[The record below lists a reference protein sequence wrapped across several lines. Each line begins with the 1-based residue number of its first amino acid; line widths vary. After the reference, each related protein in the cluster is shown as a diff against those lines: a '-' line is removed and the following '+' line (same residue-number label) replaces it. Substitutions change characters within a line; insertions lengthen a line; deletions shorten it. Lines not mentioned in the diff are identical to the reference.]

1 MSILDY
7 LNQFK
12 QNPLVI
18 SSRQKIDG
26 FDTITLDIE
35 HCYIDFIFNKEKGTW
50 HTNDYIL
57 ENTKAKK
64 RFEMAD
70 NQNLS
75 ERLEYTVEP
84 IEDKDLKTKND
95 LYDGVNADK
104 LDVESIQN
112 NLDLDEYLK
121 EVQTDNIVDAAV
133 TEVKI
138 FDASVTVDK
147 LADDSVTNNK
157 IADDAVR
164 TEKIKNSAITTAKI
178 AAASVTN
185 DKLEKRTRKTYAL
198 DELSVYGADNSPFAD
213 GSIYF
218 KIEKDTKTLTV
229 HNLDDDTQL
238 KILLEAEFESNGL
251 ILEPLIYFLDFR
263 GDSWKQDI
271 EIFDDPDDDDDYLD
285 EVDEAM
291 MRLDDQY
298 VIKEEGNQKETLTS
312 GKSNQFN

>member
-1 MSILDY
+1 
-7 LNQFK
+7 
-12 QNPLVI
+12 
-18 SSRQKIDG
+18 
-26 FDTITLDIE
+26 
-35 HCYIDFIFNKEKGTW
+35 
-50 HTNDYIL
+50 
-57 ENTKAKK
+57 
-64 RFEMAD
+64 MAD

-164 TEKIKNSAITTAKI
+164 TEKIKI
-178 AAASVTN
+178 ALSQLQRLQPLQLQMTN
-185 DKLEKRTRKTYAL
+185 LKNVQEKPTHWMSYQFM
-198 DELSVYGADNSPFAD
+198 ELT
-213 GSIYF
+213 IRLL
-218 KIEKDTKTLTV
+218 LTV
-229 HNLDDDTQL
+229 RSTLKL
-238 KILLEAEFESNGL
+238 RKILKL
-251 ILEPLIYFLDFR
+251 
-263 GDSWKQDI
+263 
-271 EIFDDPDDDDDYLD
+271 
-285 EVDEAM
+285 
-291 MRLDDQY
+291 
-298 VIKEEGNQKETLTS
+298 
-312 GKSNQFN
+312 